1 MFLSG
6 RIICKFAIAI
16 QQGKHY
22 IPKAF
27 SLIPTRSNR
36 QFIRKRSL
44 SETLA
49 LAIIWASA
57 HTIVVRAVCTFD
69 SFSFED
75 FGEPD
80 LVNETKGGSHF
91 RCSRD
96 QSGSK
101 LLVRLNPRHP
111 YDLIREDFEDSDI
124 VYSHSGTGE
133 EKTYGGRALWEI
145 DYNIAEV
152 IEYKMTEADQKIFDD
167 YKQELIDS
175 GDLIKDDV

>member
-16 QQGKHY
+16 PQGKHY

-57 HTIVVRAVCTFD
+57 HTIAVRAVCTFD
-69 SFSFED
+69 SFSFEG

-91 RCSRD
+91 RVFIAVMP
-96 QSGSK
+96 SGPGQWEVWSNLFIIK
-101 LLVRLNPRHP
+101 VLSSPRAISEITLVLT
-111 YDLIREDFEDSDI
+111 
-124 VYSHSGTGE
+124 SGKNWPPSCR
-133 EKTYGGRALWEI
+133 EKTLQAPLSPSRHTTA
-145 DYNIAEV
+145 
-152 IEYKMTEADQKIFDD
+152 
-167 YKQELIDS
+167 
-175 GDLIKDDV
+175 

>member
-16 QQGKHY
+16 PQGKHY

-57 HTIVVRAVCTFD
+57 HTIAVRAVITFD
-69 SFSFED
+69 SFSFEG

-91 RCSRD
+91 RVF
-96 QSGSK
+96 K
-101 LLVRLNPRHP
+101 H
-111 YDLIREDFEDSDI
+111 
-124 VYSHSGTGE
+124 
-133 EKTYGGRALWEI
+133 
-145 DYNIAEV
+145 
-152 IEYKMTEADQKIFDD
+152 
-167 YKQELIDS
+167 
-175 GDLIKDDV
+175 

>member
-16 QQGKHY
+16 PQGKHY

-57 HTIVVRAVCTFD
+57 HTIAVRAVITFD
-69 SFSFED
+69 SFSFEG

-91 RCSRD
+91 RVFIALSPPSRGTEKH
-96 QSGSK
+96 GSV
-101 LLVRLNPRHP
+101 LLSTR
-111 YDLIREDFEDSDI
+111 
-124 VYSHSGTGE
+124 SHSLPE
-133 EKTYGGRALWEI
+133 ISGRL
-145 DYNIAEV
+145 
-152 IEYKMTEADQKIFDD
+152 F
-167 YKQELIDS
+167 LC
-175 GDLIKDDV
+175 